1 VETVRTAHL
10 DPGIVDQLSEALGSA
25 AALIDGLPQPAL
37 TAATPCGGW
46 RVIDVVNHLAA
57 VTEKFGRFAAGAPS
71 PIRQRRG
78 DLVGAQPKERFREL
92 ADAALGAWRQHPEA
106 LSAVCVLSFGSF
118 DGATAAGINLLDAVV
133 HRWDIA
139 VGAGAGA
146 EMNEELAGV
155 ALRVAD
161 LLVTD
166 EARRSG
172 QYATALDAGAGASPS
187 ARLLTATGRRPAAG
201 PGAP

>member
-1 VETVRTAHL
+1 VETVRTAQL
-10 DPGIVDQLSEALGSA
+10 GPGIVDQLSEALGSA
-25 AALIDGLPQPAL
+25 AALIDGLPQAAF

-46 RVIDVVNHLAA
+46 RVIDVVNHLAG

-78 DLVGAQPKERFREL
+78 DLVGTQPAEGFREL
-92 ADAALGAWRQHPEA
+92 ADAALGAWREHPEA
-106 LSAVCVLSFGSF
+106 LSAECVLSFGSF
-118 DGATAAGINLLDAVV
+118 DGATAAGINLFDAVV

-139 VGAGAGA
+139 VGAGADT
-146 EMNEELAGV
+146 EMSEELAGV
-155 ALRVAD
+155 ALRVAH

-172 QYATALDAGAGASPS
+172 QYATALDAQADASAS
-187 ARLLTATGRRPAAG
+187 ARLLAAAG
-201 PGAP
+201 RQPPRGPRAP